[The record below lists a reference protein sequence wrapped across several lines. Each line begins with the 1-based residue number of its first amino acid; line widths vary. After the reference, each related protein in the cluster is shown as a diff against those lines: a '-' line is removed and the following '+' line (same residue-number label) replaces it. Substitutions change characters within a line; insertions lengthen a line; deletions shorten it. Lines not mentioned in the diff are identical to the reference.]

1 MSTEKLKEKLAE
13 YELEKE
19 DIEANDFA
27 KEIEEEVAAFRLEVE
42 KKYAAKR
49 QVELD
54 KLDNYLFLLH
64 ELISDSEEEDK
75 VAEQSTKRVM
85 DDDEDDESPVIA
97 ASPILT
103 ANVL

>member
-49 QVELD
+49 QVELN
-54 KLDNYLFLLH
+54 KIDNYLFLLH

-75 VAEQSTKRVM
+75 VAEQSTKQVM
-85 DDDEDDESPVIA
+85 DDEDDESPAIA
-97 ASPILT
+97 TTPILT

>member
-49 QVELD
+49 QVELN
-54 KLDNYLFLLH
+54 KIDNYLFLLH
-64 ELISDSEEEDK
+64 ELISDSEAEDK
-75 VAEQSTKRVM
+75 VAEQSTKQVM
-85 DDDEDDESPVIA
+85 DDEDDESPAIA
-97 ASPILT
+97 TSPILT
-103 ANVL
+103 GSVL

>member
-49 QVELD
+49 QVELN
-54 KLDNYLFLLH
+54 KIDNYLFLLH

-75 VAEQSTKRVM
+75 VAEQTTKQVM
-85 DDDEDDESPVIA
+85 DDEDDESPSIA
-97 ASPILT
+97 AAPILA

>member
-49 QVELD
+49 QVELN
-54 KLDNYLFLLH
+54 KIDNYLFLLH

-85 DDDEDDESPVIA
+85 DDYEDDESPAIA
-97 ASPILT
+97 TSPILT
-103 ANVL
+103 GSVL

>member
-49 QVELD
+49 QVELN
-54 KLDNYLFLLH
+54 KIDNYLFLLH

-75 VAEQSTKRVM
+75 VAEQTTKQVM
-85 DDDEDDESPVIA
+85 DDEDDESPAIA
-97 ASPILT
+97 TTPILT

>member
-49 QVELD
+49 QVELN
-54 KLDNYLFLLH
+54 KIDNYLFLLH

-85 DDDEDDESPVIA
+85 DDDEDDESPAIA
-97 ASPILT
+97 TSPILT

>member
-49 QVELD
+49 QVELN
-54 KLDNYLFLLH
+54 KIDNYLFLLH

-85 DDDEDDESPVIA
+85 DDDEDDESPAIA
-97 ASPILT
+97 TSPILT
-103 ANVL
+103 GSVL